1 MIKNLTKGKLPFIF
15 RNHGIFDLSVIRQIQ
30 KIILIQLL
38 IGNSLKF
45 LKRLS
50 TTKEE
55 HHFS

>member
-1 MIKNLTKGKLPFIF
+1 MIENLSKRKLSFIF

-38 IGNSLKF
+38 IGNSLKL